1 MTDGQRFAE
10 QLRKGHE
17 DDPWHGSPTA
27 ELLRGL
33 SAVQAAAHPIPGAH
47 GIWEIVLHMTG
58 WQREV
63 RRRIDG
69 GAPGF
74 PEEGDWPAVG
84 EMGEPTEPRWA
95 AAQAALREATL
106 AFQGALPSLAG
117 DDLDRPVGVA
127 RDRPLG
133 SGVTVRDTLFG
144 ILQHNAYHSG
154 QIALLRKALEAT

>member
-1 MTDGQRFAE
+1 MTDGPRFAE
-10 QLRKGHE
+10 QLRKGHD

-33 SAVQAAAHPIPGAH
+33 SAVQAAAHPVPGAH

-58 WQREV
+58 WQGEV
-63 RRRIDG
+63 LRRIRG

-74 PEEGDWPAVG
+74 PEEGDWPEV
-84 EMGEPTEPRWA
+84 GEPTEPRWA

-106 AFQGALPSLAG
+106 DFQGALATLTDG
-117 DDLDRPVGVA
+117 DLDRPVGVA

-133 SGVTVRDTLFG
+133 AGVTVRDTLFG